1 MATLLE
7 QLGSLASGGSVS
19 VDIAGA
25 ARQFT
30 DIGSTLRGV
39 MSNPPGDFAA
49 LLGQLD
55 ALPLPQLQL
64 AGDLTAGLG
73 NLLPQLQGAL
83 SGGTEPLSGALAG
96 LGGNVTDGLA
106 TALGPL
112 LAAIEAVRTLLA
124 TDLSCGLVP
133 ALAPPAVAPPL
144 PAPAPGPG
152 DPPIPPPPP
161 PAPVP
166 APAPVLSAQQV
177 DAAKALLDSLPADMS
192 VPALL
197 RWLHAR
203 IGTHRPGYFYFRS
216 IPVVD
221 DLRDPLDTLVRWD
234 GADGAALV
242 AEFGTTFTALAGLVT
257 RATAA
262 QLAAALPAGPVGAL
276 PAAATGTA
284 AQQLIAALEA
294 VDSAVSADDAAALAA
309 ALGQAQ
315 AAQAALEAQNLIL
328 DAQAGAIAA
337 LRAAILE
344 LPGAL
349 ETGICRLTVLLS
361 PRAAFGDF
369 TSAIGPVVPG
379 DLAADAF
386 EPLTRTFTATRQA
399 LERLLGALDVGA
411 VTGPIAA
418 VLGQAQDAIATVEQG
433 IAQLTAGAR
442 AAFAQADAALAAFDP
457 EVILA
462 QARGAIEQAVQ
473 TLADAIASALGPAG
487 AALTSTIS
495 AAESA
500 LGAFDPE
507 ALAAPVQA
515 LLDELSTLLQGPEM
529 QGLVDAL
536 GQLQTLAQRLDEL
549 SFAPVGDVVIGG
561 IGEVKSALDSIDDA
575 NLVAPMPEMIATAMS
590 VLPPSLVPIIEP
602 LLGELD
608 GLIEQG
614 PGALLDGLR
623 ELPRRIADALAAYA
637 PRALL
642 EEPLGTPFA
651 ALTSELEEFSP
662 TAWLDGADGALEGAL
677 GRLADA
683 LDPVPLLAPL
693 AQVHGTLA
701 QELAA
706 LRPGQ
711 LLAPFTEQ
719 IEDVLAVLDDVL
731 PTEDLAQALVQV
743 ATQVQR
749 LLEPFDQATEV
760 IAAWTPKL
768 ALLADPHAQLSA
780 WLDAILAKLPADT
793 PTLLAGPLGAL
804 TAAVDGARATA
815 LQAAWTTA
823 RAPLDAALA
832 AADAPARLARLAQAK
847 SALTAARVA
856 AVSNAAQRTA
866 LTAFLADFDPLGSVG
881 RGLARL
887 GRLGDAST
895 QTGAALTALLADWDA
910 RYLRPDGPL
919 AGLLPPTLTVDS
931 LRAQLREAIDRQ
943 LGVPVVGF
951 LKALKV
957 ISALVAA
964 FGDAVG
970 DLLEAIQARLAALL
984 SAPQALADAAQALDV
999 LVDRITGID
1008 LDVYTREVDALHGTL
1023 LDRLRALDP
1032 ATLGA
1037 TLRDALAD
1045 LLDEINLGAVFSPA
1059 LRTQL
1064 DAAWAQLQAKV
1075 AALDPGP
1082 LVIEP
1087 LQAVYEQDLL
1097 PVVQA
1102 FDVGDA
1108 LQAVLDKLD
1117 ALPDELRTEL
1127 DRVDVAYQAML
1138 AAAPTSSPAG
1148 ASAAVGF

>member
-7 QLGSLASGGSVS
+7 QLGSLASDGSVS

-25 ARQFT
+25 AGQFA
-30 DIGSTLRGV
+30 DIGNTLRGV

-55 ALPLPQLQL
+55 ALPLPQLEL
-64 AGDLTAGLG
+64 AGDLTAGLD
-73 NLLPQLQGAL
+73 NLLPQLQAVL
-83 SGGTEPLSGALAG
+83 SGGTDPLSDALAA
-96 LGGNVTDGLA
+96 LDGNVADGLA
-106 TALGPL
+106 AALGPL

-133 ALAPPAVAPPL
+133 ALAPPASAAPVPT
-144 PAPAPGPG
+144 PAPG
-152 DPPIPPPPP
+152 DP

-166 APAPVLSAQQV
+166 APAPILSTQQV
-177 DAAKALLDSLPADMS
+177 DAAKTLLDTLPADMS

-234 GADGAALV
+234 AADGAALV
-242 AEFGTTFTALAGLVT
+242 AEFGATFTALAGLVT

-262 QLAAALPAGPVGAL
+262 QVTAALPAGPVGAL
-276 PAAATGTA
+276 PAAATGGA
-284 AQQLIAALEA
+284 AEQLIAALAA
-294 VDSAVSADDAAALAA
+294 VDSAVSADDAGALAT

-315 AAQAALEAQNLIL
+315 TALAALETQNLLL

-337 LRAAILE
+337 LRTAIQE

-349 ETGICRLTVLLS
+349 ETGICRLTVLLC

-379 DLAADAF
+379 DLAEDAF

-399 LERLLGALDVGA
+399 LERLLGALDVSA
-411 VTGPIAA
+411 VTGPITA
-418 VLGQAQDAIATVEQG
+418 VLAQAQDTIATVEQG

-442 AAFAQADAALAAFDP
+442 AAFTQVDTALAAFDP
-457 EVILA
+457 AVVVA

-487 AALTSTIS
+487 AALTTAIS

-515 LLDELSTLLQGPEM
+515 LLDALSSLLQGSEV
-529 QGLVDAL
+529 QALVDAL

-549 SFAPVGDVVIGG
+549 SFAPVGDVVISG

-575 NLVAPMPEMIATAMS
+575 NLTPPMPEMISIAMS

-614 PGALLDGLR
+614 PGALLEGLR
-623 ELPRRIADALAAYA
+623 ELPQRIADALTAYS

-651 ALTSELEEFSP
+651 TLTEELDGFSP
-662 TAWLDGADGALEGAL
+662 TAWLDGADGALEDAL

-683 LDPVPLLAPL
+683 LDPAPLLAPL
-693 AQVHGTLA
+693 AQVHGTLM

-711 LLAPFTEQ
+711 LLEPLTAQ
-719 IEDVLAVLDDVL
+719 IEGVLVTLDDVL
-731 PTEDLAQALVQV
+731 PTEELAQALAQV

-749 LLEPFDQATEV
+749 VLEPFDQATEV
-760 IAAWTPKL
+760 IAAWTAKL
-768 ALLADPHAQLSA
+768 ALLTDPHGQLSA
-780 WLDAILAKLPADT
+780 WLDAILAKLPPDA
-793 PTLLAGPLGAL
+793 PTQLAGPLGAL
-804 TAAVDGARATA
+804 TAAVDGARAAA
-815 LQAAWTTA
+815 LQAAWTAA
-823 RAPLDAALA
+823 RGPLDAALET
-832 AADAPARLARLAQAK
+832 ADSPARLVRLVQAK

-856 AVSNAAQRTA
+856 AVNDTVQRTA
-866 LTAFLADFDPLGSVG
+866 LTAFLADFDPLGPLG
-881 RGLARL
+881 RGLTQL
-887 GRLGDAST
+887 GRLGDALV
-895 QTGAALTALLADWDA
+895 QTNAALPALLADWDA

-919 AGLLPPTLTVDS
+919 AGLVPPALTADVLRTL
-931 LRAQLREAIDRQ
+931 LREAIDRQ
-943 LGVPVVGF
+943 LGAPVVGF

-957 ISALVAA
+957 ISALITA
-964 FGDAVG
+964 FGDAVT
-970 DLLEAIQARLAALL
+970 DLLEAIQAKLATLL
-984 SAPQALADAAQALDV
+984 AAPQALADTAQALDA
-999 LVDRITGID
+999 LVDRITGLD
-1008 LDVYTREVDALHGTL
+1008 LDVYVREVDALHGAL
-1023 LDRLRALDP
+1023 VDKLRALDP

-1037 TLRDALAD
+1037 TLREAVEDQLG
-1045 LLDEINLGAVFSPA
+1045 EISLGAVFTPA
-1059 LRTQL
+1059 LRAQL
-1064 DAAWAQLQAKV
+1064 DAAWAQLRARV
-1075 AALDPGP
+1075 AALDPSP

-1087 LQAVYEQDLL
+1087 LQALYEQDLL
-1097 PVVQA
+1097 PIVQA
-1102 FDVGDA
+1102 FDVSDA

-1117 ALPDELRTEL
+1117 ALPDELGIEL
-1127 DRVDVAYQAML
+1127 GRVDVAYQAML